1 MLIHMIN
8 FLMNFIHQ
16 AMENSVTAT
25 VLSITL
31 SHRTTE
37 NEALLR
43 GTLIRVL

>member
-1 MLIHMIN
+1 MQLIFN
-8 FLMNFIHQ
+8 EFYPQ
-16 AMENSVTAT
+16 VMESSVTAT

-31 SHRTTE
+31 SHRITE